1 MKDYRLE
8 VASSF
13 IHPMWLRTVAGREF
27 EVVVANDGGLEVEG
41 NVSASSATPCPRVRP
56 WCCVSA
62 AGSRA

>member
-13 IHPMWLRTVAGREF
+13 IHPTWLRTVTGREF
-27 EVVVANDGGLEVEG
+27 EVVVANDGALEVEG
-41 NVSASSATPCPRVRP
+41 ERLRFVGDARPRVRP